1 MPLQCS
7 LSHQASVRARARDHT
22 QTLLYPERSMGE
34 AHLSVQELASSLGA
48 LPPEFVRSEHEQPA
62 ATTFKGGAVP
72 DAPVI
77 DMSEPGCGARI
88 AEAAR
93 EWGLFQVINH
103 GVPSSV
109 VAELQRVGRAFFDL
123 PREEKERYA
132 MDPASGKI
140 EGYGTKLQRDLE
152 GKKTWND
159 FFFHVVAPPE
169 QVDHGVWPRSPAG
182 YREANEAYCTH
193 MQRLTRE
200 LFGHLSLGLGLEEG
214 AMSEA
219 FGRDRLVFLQKINFY
234 PPCPQPELTLGVAPH
249 TDMSTLTVLVPNEV
263 QGLQIFKDGQWYDAK
278 YVPGALIVHIG
289 DQIEIFSNG
298 AYKAVLHRTTVNK
311 EKTRMSWPVF
321 VEPPADLVV
330 GPHPQLVTDE
340 NPAKYKAKKYK
351 DYQHCKINKLPM

>member
-1 MPLQCS
+1 
-7 LSHQASVRARARDHT
+7 LSHQASVRARASDHT
-22 QTLLYPERSMGE
+22 QSLLHPEINGGSASERAG
-34 AHLSVQELASSLGA
+34 AGGVAGRAAAGVRAVGARAACRQHVQGRRHAG
-48 LPPEFVRSEHEQPA
+48 
-62 ATTFKGGAVP
+62 
-72 DAPVI
+72 APVI

-93 EWGLFQVINH
+93 EWGLFQVVNH

-169 QVDHGVWPRSPAG
+169 QVNHGVWPRSPAG
-182 YREANEAYCTH
+182 YKEDNEAYCSH

-200 LFGHLSLGLGLEEG
+200 LYGHLSLGLGLEEG

-219 FGRDRLVFLQKINFY
+219 FGGDRLVFLQKINFY

-263 QGLQIFKDGQWYDAK
+263 QGLQIFKDGHWYDAK
-278 YVPGALIVHIG
+278 
-289 DQIEIFSNG
+289 FSATG
-298 AYKAVLHRTTVNK
+298 S
-311 EKTRMSWPVF
+311 TRRCCT
-321 VEPPADLVV
+321 ERR
-330 GPHPQLVTDE
+330 
-340 NPAKYKAKKYK
+340 
-351 DYQHCKINKLPM
+351 